1 MQACAAVGQSKLMHT
16 YERLFFGKKVVAQLL
31 LSSDDFTSPVRYRN
45 LQNAVAELLALGVVP
60 IVNENDSVSVRELE
74 GAFGDNDELSS
85 LLARAVKADWL
96 LLLTNVDGFL
106 IPNGRKK
113 PRLQRV
119 VRKLTPALEAQCNGK
134 SSLGTGGM
142 ISKLRAAKLASEG
155 GVHVA
160 IVNGRH
166 PQGDHARDGT
176 QDRNVFSAAKRVGQ
190 ESADKKCQPQP
201 ARPFRRRK
209 SCCAPVRRRRGW
221 RCCLPRKRMHC
232 CWRLP
237 TAIEANEKSILE
249 ANREDMEKSGLDG
262 AMRDRLLLTSA
273 RIRDMARGVRE
284 VAALP
289 DPIGETLAEWTKSN
303 GLRIRKVRVP
313 LGVVGI
319 IYESRP
325 NVTVDTAVLALKTGN
340 AIVLRGGK
348 EAARSNQRL
357 VEIIT
362 AVPGVPEGAI
372 ELLDS
377 STRQSVQELI
387 KARGLVDVIIPRG
400 GAGLITFVT
409 ENSAVPV
416 IETGAGNCHI
426 FVDESAD
433 FEMADRIVINA
444 KTQRPSVCNAAEKL
458 LVHERVAA
466 EYVPRI
472 VKKLIDAGVE
482 VRGDGKVRSL
492 AAGLQVG
499 PAAEQDWYE
508 EYLRL
513 CMAVARGRDVDD
525 AIAHINRYSTK
536 HTDSIVT
543 AR

>member
-1 MQACAAVGQSKLMHT
+1 MATTVANSASTQEKLLRASQA
-16 YERLFFGKKVVAQLL
+16 
-31 LSSDDFTSPVRYRN
+31 
-45 LQNAVAELLALGVVP
+45 
-60 IVNENDSVSVRELE
+60 
-74 GAFGDNDELSS
+74 
-85 LLARAVKADWL
+85 
-96 LLLTNVDGFL
+96 
-106 IPNGRKK
+106 
-113 PRLQRV
+113 
-119 VRKLTPALEAQCNGK
+119 
-134 SSLGTGGM
+134 
-142 ISKLRAAKLASEG
+142 AAKLALLSTDEKNALLL
-155 GVHVA
+155 A
-160 IVNGRH
+160 I
-166 PQGDHARDGT
+166 
-176 QDRNVFSAAKRVGQ
+176 
-190 ESADKKCQPQP
+190 AD
-201 ARPFRRRK
+201 
-209 SCCAPVRRRRGW
+209 
-221 RCCLPRKRMHC
+221 
-232 CWRLP
+232 
-237 TAIEANEKSILE
+237 AIEAQTRTILA
-249 ANREDMEKSGLDG
+249 ANREDVGSSGLEG
-262 AMRDRLLLTSA
+262 AMRDRLLLTEP
-273 RIRDMARGVRE
+273 RVKEMAQGVRE

-289 DPIGETLAEWTKSN
+289 DPIGETLAEWTRPN

-357 VEIIT
+357 VEILA

-372 ELLDS
+372 ELLDA

-444 KTQRPSVCNAAEKL
+444 KTHRPSVCISDEKE

-472 VKKLIDAGVE
+472 VKKLIEAGVE
-482 VRGDGKVRSL
+482 VRGDGKARSL
-492 AAGLQVG
+492 AAGLHVG
-499 PAAEQDWYE
+499 AATEQDWYE

-513 CMAVARGRDVDD
+513 CMAVAVVANVDD

-536 HTDSIVT
+536 HSDSILT
-543 AR
+543 HDEANARKFLRGVDSAAVYWNASTRFTDGAEFGFGAEMGISTQKLHCRGPFALAELTSSKYEIVGTGQVR

>member
-1 MQACAAVGQSKLMHT
+1 MATTIANSASTQEKLL
-16 YERLFFGKKVVAQLL
+16 RA
-31 LSSDDFTSPVRYRN
+31 
-45 LQNAVAELLALGVVP
+45 
-60 IVNENDSVSVRELE
+60 RE
-74 GAFGDNDELSS
+74 A
-85 LLARAVKADWL
+85 
-96 LLLTNVDGFL
+96 
-106 IPNGRKK
+106 
-113 PRLQRV
+113 
-119 VRKLTPALEAQCNGK
+119 
-134 SSLGTGGM
+134 
-142 ISKLRAAKLASEG
+142 AAKLALLSTDEKNALLL
-155 GVHVA
+155 A
-160 IVNGRH
+160 IAN
-166 PQGDHARDGT
+166 
-176 QDRNVFSAAKRVGQ
+176 S
-190 ESADKKCQPQP
+190 
-201 ARPFRRRK
+201 
-209 SCCAPVRRRRGW
+209 
-221 RCCLPRKRMHC
+221 
-232 CWRLP
+232 
-237 TAIEANEKSILE
+237 IEAQSHSILA
-249 ANREDMEKSGLDG
+249 ANREDVESSGLEG
-262 AMRDRLLLTSA
+262 AMRDRLLLTTE
-273 RIRDMARGVRE
+273 RIKEMAQGVRD
-284 VAALP
+284 VAALG
-289 DPIGETLAEWTKSN
+289 DPIGDTLAEWTRPN

-357 VEIIT
+357 VEILA

-372 ELLDS
+372 ELLDA

-472 VKKLIDAGVE
+472 VKKLIAAGVE
-482 VRGDGKVRSL
+482 VRGDGKSRSL
-492 AAGLQVG
+492 AVGLGVAMNIG

-513 CMAVARGRDVDD
+513 CMAVRVVANVDE

-536 HTDSIVT
+536 HSDSIVT
-543 AR
+543 RDEANARKFLRGVDSAAVYWNASTRFTDGAEFGFGAEMGISTQKLHCRGPFALAELTSSKYEIVGTGQVR